1 MSIATNISAIKTEV
15 EQSHVKLVAVSKNK
29 TVEDLMEAYRAGQRI
44 FGENIVQELIEKQEQ
59 LPKDIEWH
67 LVGHLQSNK
76 VKYIAP
82 FIHLIHS
89 VDSLGLLQEIN
100 KQALKNN
107 RSIDCLLQLSIADE
121 DTKFGLELDEAIELL
136 RSPVYPELKN
146 IRLVGVMGIASNTE
160 NSKQLKEEF
169 YELNT
174 FFKGLKQSFF
184 RNIDSF
190 KEISMGMSN
199 DYKIAIEQGSTI
211 VRIGSTIFGQ
221 RLIKQFNIENKSSL
235 N

>member
-1 MSIATNISAIKTEV
+1 VIK
-15 EQSHVKLVAVSKNK
+15 
-29 TVEDLMEAYRAGQRI
+29 G
-44 FGENIVQELIEKQEQ
+44 GENGDEQ
-59 LPKDIEWH
+59 KF
-67 LVGHLQSNK
+67 VGLNH
-76 VKYIAP
+76 YDP
-82 FIHLIHS
+82 
-89 VDSLGLLQEIN
+89 
-100 KQALKNN
+100 
-107 RSIDCLLQLSIADE
+107 R
-121 DTKFGLELDEAIELL
+121 
-136 RSPVYPELKN
+136 
-146 IRLVGVMGIASNTE
+146 
-160 NSKQLKEEF
+160 KEEF